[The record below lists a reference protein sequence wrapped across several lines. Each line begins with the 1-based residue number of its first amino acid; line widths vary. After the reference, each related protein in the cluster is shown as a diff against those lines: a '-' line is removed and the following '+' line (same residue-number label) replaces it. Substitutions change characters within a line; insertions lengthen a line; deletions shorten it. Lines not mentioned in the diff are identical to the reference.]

1 MLNLR
6 SESMRVCL
14 LGQQV
19 SELTMMTD
27 AQRLGLLKSISGAG
41 IWDERRAESVK
52 IMEDTSTRK
61 MRNEGLIADIEQKL
75 KTLEDTGSLLILFW
89 PCRVF
94 HDTMPSCCC
103 VHAAWDQ
110 V

>member
-1 MLNLR
+1 
-6 SESMRVCL
+6 
-14 LGQQV
+14 
-19 SELTMMTD
+19 MMTD

-75 KTLEDTGSLLILFW
+75 RTLEDTGRLLRLFW
-89 PCRVF
+89 HVLPLQSALG
-94 HDTMPSCCC
+94 DDAQMPLCSCSMLQCSC
-103 VHAAWDQ
+103 I
-110 V
+110 